1 MIFRYKKGVKLSGV
15 IYIHRISD
23 FRMGG
28 SSSRNFKLFCNLCG
42 DDALKNSVIVT
53 NMWGEVDVKKGEKR
67 EAELRDKFFKPAIDK
82 GAQLLRHDNTAKT
95 AHNILRYIIHNR
107 PLPLRIQ
114 IELVDEKKKLLETV
128 AGEELNRE
136 MLELT
141 RKQEAEIGQLQ
152 EEMAGKTFF
161 QLFFIFLHLVWTRR
175 RDSAKRR
182 ADKTGTRG
190 G

>member
-1 MIFRYKKGVKLSGV
+1 MIVRYKKGIKLSGV

-42 DDALKNSVIVT
+42 DNALKNGVIVT
-53 NMWGEVDVKKGEKR
+53 NMWGEVDVRKGEKR
-67 EAELRDKFFKPAIDK
+67 EAELRYKFFKQAINK
-82 GAQLLRHDNTAKT
+82 GAHLVRHDNTVKT
-95 AHNILRYIIHNR
+95 AHDILQHIINNR
-107 PLPLRIQ
+107 RLPLRIQ

-141 RKQEAEIGQLQ
+141 RKQEAEIKQLQ
-152 EEMAGKTFF
+152 DEM
-161 QLFFIFLHLVWTRR
+161 
-175 RDSAKRR
+175 
-182 ADKTGTRG
+182 G
-190 G
+190 GETYSPT

>member
-28 SSSRNFKLFCNLCG
+28 SSSRNFKLFRNLCG
-42 DDALKNSVIVT
+42 DDALKNSVVVT
-53 NMWGEVDVKKGEKR
+53 NMRGDVDLKKGEKR

-95 AHNILRYIIHNR
+95 AHDILRYLIHNR

-114 IELVDEKKKLLETV
+114 IELVDEKKRLLETV

-136 MLELT
+136 LLELT
-141 RKQEAEIGQLQ
+141 RRQEVEIRQLQ